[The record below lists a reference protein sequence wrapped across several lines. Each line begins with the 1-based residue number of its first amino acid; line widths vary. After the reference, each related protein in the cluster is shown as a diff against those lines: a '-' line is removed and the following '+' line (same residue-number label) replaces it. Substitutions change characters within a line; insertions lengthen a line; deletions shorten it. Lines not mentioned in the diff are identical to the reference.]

1 MKGRQVEYLAGTD
14 EHGMKIQRAAK
25 LHFDESGR
33 EREFCDSLSERFRV
47 CLGRNFSSKMSY

>member
-47 CLGRNFSSKMSY
+47 CLGRNFSSEM